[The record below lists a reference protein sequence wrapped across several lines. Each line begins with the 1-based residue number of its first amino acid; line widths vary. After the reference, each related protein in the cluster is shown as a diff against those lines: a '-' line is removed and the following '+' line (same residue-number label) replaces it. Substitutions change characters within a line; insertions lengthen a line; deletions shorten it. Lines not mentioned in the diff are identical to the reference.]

1 MVSAHP
7 TSQLQV
13 QMVPRAALHNT
24 ATCKPASDM
33 LVLSQALVED
43 PPVHPED
50 VLREIVDLGQLPLQ
64 PPYEGGEPQE
74 GFDSSESEDSLDGT
88 GLDEDIPV
96 ESSTE
101 VQDDDQLAVAT
112 SPLQSGQADAGNA
125 AGWTD
130 DSFTDAALDDSDFDA
145 GFDPIEQGL

>member
-1 MVSAHP
+1 MVFAHP
-7 TSQLQV
+7 TSHLQV
-13 QMVPRAALHNT
+13 QTVPRAALHNT
-24 ATCKPASDM
+24 ATCKRASDM
-33 LVLSQALVED
+33 LVLWQALVED

-64 PPYEGGEPQE
+64 PPYEGGELQE
-74 GFDSSESEDSLDGT
+74 VFDSSESEDSLDGT
-88 GLDEDIPV
+88 GLDEDISV
-96 ESSTE
+96 ENSTE
-101 VQDDDQLAVAT
+101 VQDDEQLAVA
-112 SPLQSGQADAGNA
+112 SLQQSGQADAGNA

>member
-1 MVSAHP
+1 
-7 TSQLQV
+7 
-13 QMVPRAALHNT
+13 
-24 ATCKPASDM
+24 M
-33 LVLSQALVED
+33 LVFWQALVED

-64 PPYEGGEPQE
+64 PSYEGGDPQE
-74 GFDSSESEDSLDGT
+74 GFDTFESEDSLDGT

-101 VQDDDQLAVAT
+101 VQDDESLAIFPQQAT
-112 SPLQSGQADAGNA
+112 SAQSAAGNA
-125 AGWTD
+125 TGWTD

-145 GFDPIEQGL
+145 GFDPVEQGL